1 MLQLFIL
8 PSLSP
13 SHLPPDIPASASSCC
28 CVLSALP
35 TAAAPVPAALPLLGA
50 GAVLVVP
57 SRARAAPA
65 PWPRRADA
73 ALPPLPPRASLLTSR
88 RGDGA
93 GLAGSRAW
101 VNLWCYSGLG
111 SWYELPS
118 VNPSRMLG
126 QRCSYDPAGQHPGF
140 LPLDPTCRQQR
151 RFCIYCVLWAW
162 LWLCLTADPVL
173 LCCNP
178 RGVNGSSLLY
188 AAVREA
194 RTRLTDC
201 TLHNSGFRS
210 HLCVLS
216 ALERALTLIPP

>member
-1 MLQLFIL
+1 M
-8 PSLSP
+8 
-13 SHLPPDIPASASSCC
+13 
-28 CVLSALP
+28 
-35 TAAAPVPAALPLLGA
+35 PAALPPLGA

-57 SRARAAPA
+57 SRAGAASA

-73 ALPPLPPRASLLTSR
+73 ASQSCPADISGWGGGT
-88 RGDGA
+88 

-101 VNLWCYSGLG
+101 VNLRCYSGLG

-126 QRCSYDPAGQHPGF
+126 QGCSYDPAGQHPGV
-140 LPLDPTCRQQR
+140 LPLDPPRRQQR

-162 LWLCLTADPVL
+162 LWLCLTADLLL

-201 TLHNSGFRS
+201 TLHSSGFRS
-210 HLCVLS
+210 HICVLS
-216 ALERALTLIPP
+216 ALERALTLISP

>member
-1 MLQLFIL
+1 M
-8 PSLSP
+8 
-13 SHLPPDIPASASSCC
+13 
-28 CVLSALP
+28 P
-35 TAAAPVPAALPLLGA
+35 TAAAPVPATLPPLGA
-50 GAVLVVP
+50 GAVL
-57 SRARAAPA
+57 A
-65 PWPRRADA
+65 
-73 ALPPLPPRASLLTSR
+73 PLPPRASLLTSR

-126 QRCSYDPAGQHPGF
+126 RGCSYDPAGQHPGV
-140 LPLDPTCRQQR
+140 LPLDPPPCRQQR
-151 RFCIYCVLWAW
+151 RFCMYCVLWAW
-162 LWLCLTADPVL
+162 LWLCLTAHLVL

-216 ALERALTLIPP
+216 ALERALTLISP